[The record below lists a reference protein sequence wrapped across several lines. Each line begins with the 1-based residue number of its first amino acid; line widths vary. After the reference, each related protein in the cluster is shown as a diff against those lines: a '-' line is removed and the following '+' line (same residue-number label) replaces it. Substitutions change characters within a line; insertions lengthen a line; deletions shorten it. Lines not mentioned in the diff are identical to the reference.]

1 MGTKR
6 PQAFTDEV
14 RLDLEVRLE
23 RYKLL
28 LHDYQTPLFYNRLL
42 DAIRLHE
49 EAVQAPTPTPAEHE
63 RLLDQLV
70 VLDNMDARI
79 DQHWDELHKS
89 MTFRTTLLA
98 KVTEYQSKLGAWLM
112 LDYTGRCAAT
122 CDWASRIIGYIDNIG
137 SDGVGNIHDDYK
149 LYQRAFVRP
158 LKEMMLNQDHVK
170 KRLRIAASETTGRP
184 AGIIHSLIDRCD
196 WGALAYAV
204 INDRELAV
212 TLFGAKQLNEG
223 FWSQEFGKLAVQKID
238 DIRDKYFA
246 ELLTPEDYTLSKRAR
261 KLSAE
266 KAARTANK
274 LSPLPV
280 SPASPLLAEEAL
292 AVAAAKSIYNKVI
305 SGLGFEGTGSKLRSI
320 VNRRTSTTSPWTSL
334 DSTTQLIDPKEKDG

>member
-1 MGTKR
+1 MGNKR
-6 PQAFTDEV
+6 PQAFTEEV
-14 RLDLEVRLE
+14 RFGLQIRLD
-23 RYKLL
+23 RYRLL
-28 LHDYQTPLFYNRLL
+28 LHDYQTPLFHNRLL
-42 DAIRLHE
+42 DAIRLHQ

-79 DQHWDELHKS
+79 DEHWNELHKS
-89 MTFRTTLLA
+89 MDFRTTLMVNIKA
-98 KVTEYQSKLGAWLM
+98 YQSKLGAWLM

-122 CDWASRIIGYIDNIG
+122 CTWASSILGYVDNVG

-149 LYQRAFVRP
+149 LYRRVFVRP
-158 LKEMMLNQDHVK
+158 LREMMLNQEHVK
-170 KRLRIAASETTGRP
+170 KRLRIAASETTNRP
-184 AGIIHSLIDRCD
+184 TGIIYNLIDRCD
-196 WGALAYAV
+196 WGALAYAIV
-204 INDRELAV
+204 NDRELAV

-223 FWSQEFGKLAVQKID
+223 FWSPQFGKLAVQKID

-266 KAARTANK
+266 KAARTAHK
-274 LSPLPV
+274 SSPPPV
-280 SPASPLLAEEAL
+280 SPVSSPCAEEASAL
-292 AVAAAKSIYNKVI
+292 AAAKNIYNKVV
-305 SGLGFEGTGSKLRSI
+305 SGLAFEGAGLKFRSI
-320 VNRRTSTTSPWTSL
+320 VQRRTSTTSPWTSL